1 MNLKEIGS
9 KRDSLAAKYKWGL
22 TALVALLVSPIIF
35 LIVKGLVGLAIA
47 AVVGIGIVNGLP
59 VWSMRMANWRL
70 KALKME
76 AMRAPIETM
85 QNIYKKREKF
95 LAEFKERITAYD
107 TSTRTFS
114 GKVDVFIQRY
124 PNDAETYKRQ
134 RQLMQDKLASMRVK
148 YQNGKAALVA
158 YAETIEKA
166 EAFYTMGLEL
176 IAANEASALL
186 EENYEERMLVETS
199 LNEVQNTLNEAFSAM
214 ESDMMDEVA
223 PVLKAPAGAAPLQL
237 TEGDDGIMV
246 PVKVSE
252 LNKIPLKGTAK

>member
-9 KRDSLAAKYKWGL
+9 KRDSLAKKYKWGL

-35 LIVKGLVGLAIA
+35 LIVKGLIGLAIA
-47 AVVGIGIVNGLP
+47 AVVGVGIVNGLP

-107 TSTRTFS
+107 TSARTFS
-114 GKVDVFIQRY
+114 GKVDVFIERY

-134 RQLMQDKLASMRVK
+134 RELMQSKLAGMRVK
-148 YQNGKAALVA
+148 YTNGKAALKA

-199 LNEVQNTLNEAFSAM
+199 LNSVQDTLNEAFAAM
-214 ESDMMDEVA
+214 ESDMMDEAA
-223 PVLKAPAGAAPLQL
+223 PVLKAPAGVAPLQL

-246 PVKVSE
+246 PVGFASTDKMPV
-252 LNKIPLKGTAK
+252 KGTYK